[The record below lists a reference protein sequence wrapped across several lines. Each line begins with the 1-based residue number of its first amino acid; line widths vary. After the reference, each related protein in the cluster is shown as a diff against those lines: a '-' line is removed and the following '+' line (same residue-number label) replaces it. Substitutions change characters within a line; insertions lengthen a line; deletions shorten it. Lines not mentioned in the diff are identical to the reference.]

1 LAWFT
6 VEQSRQETGMDE
18 SCFELCVGESIRLN
32 GQILTVMDIH
42 DGEVT
47 LRIDDADE
55 CESSE
60 AFGSHDLMQRSP
72 R

>member
-1 LAWFT
+1 
-6 VEQSRQETGMDE
+6 MDE
-18 SCFELCVGESIRLN
+18 SCFELCVGESIHLD

-47 LRIDDADE
+47 FRIDDTND

-60 AFGSHDLMQRSP
+60 AFGSHELMLRSP